1 MKKKIG
7 LLVLAA
13 SLMVSQTALAGK
25 WTGTVPTQT
34 RADWAA
40 EYDTPM
46 VGPAATRITADLLD
60 QPNGNALMTYFQSV
74 RVQVLDVEGDWV
86 KVRVGDADS
95 GSLTGYMAAD
105 ALTYTEDGI
114 RTLLGRIIAY
124 ASKGAVKVMKEC
136 DEKSGEIART
146 ELGWTRILGYND
158 GWLHVRT
165 LDAPEKTGF
174 VSGSLNDYEFIQ
186 NDAIDYCITEPK
198 DDELSYEKAVE
209 EAKRILLEQQ
219 IPYNGS
225 EEPVTREMLDACS
238 TWVECN
244 YVPRSEAPLTYMV
257 SFYSTDEMRRDG
269 IPDVYAII
277 DLKVEKDEV
286 VDFGFGNG

>member
-1 MKKKIG
+1 MI
-7 LLVLAA
+7 
-13 SLMVSQTALAGK
+13 
-25 WTGTVPTQT
+25 
-34 RADWAA
+34 
-40 EYDTPM
+40 
-46 VGPAATRITADLLD
+46 
-60 QPNGNALMTYFQSV
+60 
-74 RVQVLDVEGDWV
+74 
-86 KVRVGDADS
+86 
-95 GSLTGYMAAD
+95 
-105 ALTYTEDGI
+105 
-114 RTLLGRIIAY
+114 
-124 ASKGAVKVMKEC
+124 KEC

-146 ELGWTRILGYND
+146 ELGWTQILGYND
-158 GWLHVRT
+158 VWLHVRT

-198 DDELSYEKAVE
+198 DGELSYEKAVE
-209 EAKRILLEQQ
+209 EAKRILIEQQ

-244 YVPRSEAPLTYMV
+244 YVPRSEVPLTYMV

-269 IPDVYAII
+269 IPDVYAMI

>member
-1 MKKKIG
+1 MKKRIG
-7 LLVLAA
+7 LLVLAV

-40 EYDTPM
+40 EYDTPT

-60 QPNGNALMTYFQSV
+60 QPNGNALITYFQSV

-136 DEKSGEIART
+136 DEKSGEIARS

-165 LDAPEKTGF
+165 L
-174 VSGSLNDYEFIQ
+174 
-186 NDAIDYCITEPK
+186 
-198 DDELSYEKAVE
+198 
-209 EAKRILLEQQ
+209 
-219 IPYNGS
+219 
-225 EEPVTREMLDACS
+225 
-238 TWVECN
+238 
-244 YVPRSEAPLTYMV
+244 
-257 SFYSTDEMRRDG
+257 
-269 IPDVYAII
+269 
-277 DLKVEKDEV
+277 
-286 VDFGFGNG
+286 